1 MFDIQNEFYHEIG
14 IPNCGGGI
22 YKTYK
27 KSFFVRWTIDS
38 EILESSPENTHYYD
52 VKSKRFVEKSKTY
65 YGYEYTGVNPDTNRY
80 KEFVILQMIIISKDY
95 LMCEIIL
102 KEDFDENIGEAEE

>member
-1 MFDIQNEFYHEIG
+1 MFDTQNEFYH
-14 IPNCGGGI
+14 NYGGGI

-27 KSFFVRWTIDS
+27 KSFFVRWAVDS
-38 EILESSPENTHYYD
+38 EILGSHPENTHYYD
-52 VKSKRFVEKSKTY
+52 VKCKHFVEKGKTY
-65 YGYEYTGVNPDTNRY
+65 YDDEYIGVNPDTNRY
-80 KEFVILQMIIISKDY
+80 KEFVILQMVIISKDY